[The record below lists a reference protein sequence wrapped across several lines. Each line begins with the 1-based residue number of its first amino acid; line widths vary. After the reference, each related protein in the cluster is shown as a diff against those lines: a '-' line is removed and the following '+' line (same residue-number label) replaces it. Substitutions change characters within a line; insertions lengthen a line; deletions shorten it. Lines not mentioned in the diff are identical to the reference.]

1 MGLKIWILMLV
12 ALTEKAVIELIDT
25 RTILPYY
32 FYTE

>member
-1 MGLKIWILMLV
+1 MDINV
-12 ALTEKAVIELIDT
+12 SYLTEKAVIELIDT

>member
-1 MGLKIWILMLV
+1 MWILTLV
-12 ALTEKAVIELIDT
+12 TSTETSVTELIDT